1 MGIIPRPTY
10 AVIDMKRFGSNIDI
24 ARNLSKSDIIAVV
37 KADAYG
43 HGAKVLA
50 KYAYEEKNISLY
62 AMCICIYLHTYC
74 LLHKQ
79 H

>member
-1 MGIIPRPTY
+1 MKINSLDNMGIIPRPTY

-50 KYAYEEKNISLY
+50 KYAYEEKNIRNL
-62 AMCICIYLHTYC
+62 
-74 LLHKQ
+74 
-79 H
+79 

>member
-1 MGIIPRPTY
+1 MKINSLDNMGIIPRPTY

-50 KYAYEEKNISLY
+50 KYAYEVMLTKF
-62 AMCICIYLHTYC
+62 CR
-74 LLHKQ
+74 
-79 H
+79 